1 MRESLIQ
8 TLEETY
14 ANLMQN
20 LFLTE
25 PAAGIEEALLCLS
38 ADGAVREKAPEAERL
53 AREYVV
59 AKKGEDTLVRE
70 AALID
75 LYLRLHSAGCGYS
88 SSERELL
95 NKKAGIS
102 CQPGGLTPLVM
113 AERLVGPEAT
123 VADLGAGNGLQGLLL
138 QRIRPHRKTLQ
149 IELSSEMVRVGLL
162 FQRALGISD
171 GLVEWINRD
180 IADVPL
186 DEADFVYLY
195 RPARPHGEGNELYRL
210 MASRLAAVEKPLIV
224 LSVADCFA
232 KFLDKK
238 FSVFYSNEHITCLY
252 KE

>member
-1 MRESLIQ
+1 
-8 TLEETY
+8 
-14 ANLMQN
+14 MQD

-25 PAAGIEEALLCLS
+25 PAAGIEGALLSLA
-38 ADGAVREKAPEAERL
+38 ADGAVREEAPEAERL
-53 AREYVV
+53 ACEYLAAKEGKDTFARE
-59 AKKGEDTLVRE
+59 T
-70 AALID
+70 ALIN

-95 NKKAGIS
+95 NKRAGIS

-113 AERLVGPEAT
+113 AERLVKPGST

-171 GLVEWINRD
+171 SLVEWINRD

-186 DEADFVYLY
+186 EEVDFVYLY
-195 RPARPHGEGNELYRL
+195 RPARPHGRGNELYRAV
-210 MASRLAAVEKPLIV
+210 ASRLAAVEKPLVV

-232 KFLDKK
+232 KFLDKR
-238 FSVFYSNEHITCLY
+238 FSVFYSNEHIACLY

>member
-8 TLEETY
+8 TLEATY
-14 ANLMQN
+14 NNLMQD

-25 PAAGIEEALLCLS
+25 PAAGIEGALLSLA
-38 ADGAVREKAPEAERL
+38 ADGAVRGEVPDAERL
-53 AREYVV
+53 ARECLA
-59 AKKGEDTLVRE
+59 AKEGKDTLARE
-70 AALID
+70 AALIN
-75 LYLRLHSAGCGYS
+75 LYLRLHSAGCRYS

-95 NKKAGIS
+95 NKRAGIS

-113 AERLVGPEAT
+113 AERLVGPGTT

-195 RPARPHGEGNELYRL
+195 RPARPHGEGNELYRTV
-210 MASRLAAVEKPLIV
+210 ASRLAAVEKPLVV

-232 KFLDKK
+232 KFLDKR
-238 FSVFYSNEHITCLY
+238 FSVFYSNEHIACLY